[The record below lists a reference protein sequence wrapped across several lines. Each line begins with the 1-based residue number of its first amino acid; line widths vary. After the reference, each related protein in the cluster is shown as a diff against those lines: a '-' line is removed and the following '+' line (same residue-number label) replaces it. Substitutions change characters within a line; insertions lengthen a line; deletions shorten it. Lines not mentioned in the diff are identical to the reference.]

1 MHLHLCDT
9 IALMTPASWHV
20 FSRRLGALVVFVLL
34 AFGAW
39 AWTPDS
45 TAHRNH
51 LESRGELESWNN
63 GGQSPVAFVTL
74 NGARISVSLVSG
86 SRRFGRGASTIM
98 REWGEDS
105 GYWNARGGLGDRSGQ
120 SLVTFTATGA
130 HYGRVKFEQ
139 TLNFDVFF
147 KRFGF
152 NVVYLRTSKGLNLQG
167 ENGRS
172 LSPDSA
178 DGKFNYY
185 TMISSDTAP
194 SLVRVKSRDETPAMV
209 LYWALAFIFCVPGL
223 IAKFVGEYAAS
234 KRGWN
239 TFEARAVYAE
249 GYQKALTFLLV
260 ICAVLLAA
268 TVISGVFDQLIG
280 LQGDVFANLL
290 PIGTLTGSFVA
301 GFGTRNYWMLTSRRV
316 FSVNSQESGE
326 WVGSKARSQIVLP
339 GKLSKHY
346 QWFLFSGLLLWLP
359 ILWAYPW
366 QGTFFVWASF
376 GLISLVLCLIWFIVA
391 SMISRYKAKDP
402 EVQAILQQ
410 AQEIVSSTQSTQDKR
425 HPKLVVLKAS
435 FWSRH
440 FVMVSD
446 KRILFTPEVITELT
460 KGESLFLLTHLAAH
474 LRLGQDTKRVQ
485 VILLWAVLAMVAAP
499 LLTIILFTGLVPN
512 SVLQLLW
519 AGYFCSLALII
530 EWLYTKQVFESD
542 EYAFRMT
549 NDLISAESALKKLS
563 LGSELPGLQYV
574 NPMGTTPPIQKRIS
588 RLRSLA
594 AEKPKE
600 SQPGPQ

>member
-1 MHLHLCDT
+1 MF
-9 IALMTPASWHV
+9 PASWHV
-20 FSRRLGALVVFVLL
+20 LSQRLGAFLGLL
-34 AFGAW
+34 LIATASVW

-63 GGQSPVAFVTL
+63 GGQPPVVFVTL

-130 HYGRVKFEQ
+130 HFGRVKFEK

-152 NVVYLRTSKGLNLQG
+152 NVVYLRTSKGLNLLG
-167 ENGRS
+167 ENGSS

-268 TVISGVFDQLIG
+268 TVVSGVFDQLIG
-280 LQGDVFANLL
+280 LQGDVFASLL

-316 FSVNSQESGE
+316 FSVNPQESGE

-359 ILWAYPW
+359 ILWAFSW
-366 QGTFFVWASF
+366 QGSF
-376 GLISLVLCLIWFIVA
+376 LICAGIGLLSLFLCLSWFIVA
-391 SMISRYKAKDP
+391 NLITGHKSKDP
-402 EVQAILQQ
+402 ECLAILQQ
-410 AQEIVSSTQSTQDKR
+410 AQEFVSLTQSTQDKR
-425 HPKLVVLKAS
+425 HPKPVVLKAS
-435 FWSRH
+435 FWPRYL
-440 FVMVSD
+440 VAVTD

-460 KGESLFLLTHLAAH
+460 KGESLFLMTHLVAH

-485 VILLWAVLAMVAAP
+485 MILLWSVLAMIAAP
-499 LLTIILFTGLVPN
+499 FSTVILFSGLVPN
-512 SVLQLLW
+512 SILQLLW
-519 AGYFCSLALII
+519 AGYFCSLALLI
-530 EWLYTKQVFESD
+530 ERLYTKQVFESD
-542 EYAFRMT
+542 EYAFLMT

-574 NPMGTTPPIQKRIS
+574 NAIGTMPPIQKRIS

>member
-1 MHLHLCDT
+1 MF
-9 IALMTPASWHV
+9 PASWHV
-20 FSRRLGALVVFVLL
+20 LSQRLGAFLGLL
-34 AFGAW
+34 LIATASVW

-63 GGQSPVAFVTL
+63 GGQPPVVFVTL

-98 REWGEDS
+98 REWGEDA
-105 GYWNARGGLGDRSGQ
+105 GYQNARGGLGGRSGQ

-130 HYGRVKFEQ
+130 HFGRVKFEK
-139 TLNFDVFF
+139 TLDLDVFF

-152 NVVYLRTSKGLNLQG
+152 NVVYLRTSKGLTLQG
-167 ENGRS
+167 ADGISR
-172 LSPDSA
+172 LPDSA
-178 DGKFNYY
+178 DGKFDYY
-185 TMISSDTAP
+185 TMISSDAAP
-194 SLVRVKSRDETPAMV
+194 SIVRVSSRDETPFMV
-209 LYWALAFIFCVPGL
+209 LYWALALIFCLPGL

-239 TFEARAVYAE
+239 SFEARSEYAKQ
-249 GYQKALTFLLV
+249 YQKTVTACLV
-260 ICAVLLAA
+260 IFAVLLSAVVLA
-268 TVISGVFDQLIG
+268 RVFDQLIG
-280 LQGDVFANLL
+280 LQGGVLASLM
-290 PIGTLTGSFVA
+290 PIDALTGSFLA
-301 GFGTRNYWMLTSRRV
+301 GFGTRSYWMLTSRRV

-339 GKLSKHY
+339 GLLSKHY
-346 QWFLFSGLLLWLP
+346 QWILYSGLLLWLP
-359 ILWAYPW
+359 ILWAFPW

-376 GLISLVLCLIWFIVA
+376 GLISLVLCLVWLIVA
-391 SMISRYKAKDP
+391 SLISRYKAKDP

-410 AQEIVSSTQSTQDKR
+410 AQEIVSRTQSTQDKR

-435 FWSRH
+435 FWSRY

-446 KRILFTPEVITELT
+446 KKILFTPEVLTELP

-485 VILLWAVLAMVAAP
+485 VILFWFAMAMVAVP
-499 LLTIILFTGLVPN
+499 LFIILLFSGILSNSILMLV
-512 SVLQLLW
+512 W
-519 AGYFCSLALII
+519 TAAFCSLFLII
-530 EWLYTKQVFESD
+530 EKLYTKQVFESD
-542 EYAFRMT
+542 EYAFRIT
-549 NDLISAESALKKLS
+549 DDLASAESALKKLS
-563 LGSELPGLQYV
+563 LGSDLPGLHYV
-574 NPMGTTPPIQKRIS
+574 NPMGTTPPIQQRIS